1 MIITLNERK
10 NNDFKRNLFN
20 KLKIIFL
27 HIHDR
32 CNNPNNEEYKNYG
45 GRGVSYSK
53 SWNTMSGFL
62 NDIDKI
68 PGWDTTRFLNGDIQL
83 DKDIKIPNNKLY
95 CKNNCLWVTRKINMQ
110 YQASCKPFYIFNEN
124 TFELDKKISVSK
136 FCEDNGLNR
145 TVLINVLNHI
155 KHRVGHWYA
164 WRCDDIIPTVYKYY
178 AFKNGKVYSG
188 NSNQQLSIAM
198 GMNKCYV
205 TNTFRKKESCNVY
218 IGNTHIWKQKID
230 VAHYLKSFERSNDH
244 RKDQSNNWL
253 DLINK

>member
-95 CKNNCLWVTRKINMQ
+95 CKNNCLWN
-110 YQASCKPFYIFNEN
+110 
-124 TFELDKKISVSK
+124 
-136 FCEDNGLNR
+136 
-145 TVLINVLNHI
+145 
-155 KHRVGHWYA
+155 
-164 WRCDDIIPTVYKYY
+164 IP
-178 AFKNGKVYSG
+178 
-188 NSNQQLSIAM
+188 I
-198 GMNKCYV
+198 
-205 TNTFRKKESCNVY
+205 
-218 IGNTHIWKQKID
+218 
-230 VAHYLKSFERSNDH
+230 
-244 RKDQSNNWL
+244 
-253 DLINK
+253 